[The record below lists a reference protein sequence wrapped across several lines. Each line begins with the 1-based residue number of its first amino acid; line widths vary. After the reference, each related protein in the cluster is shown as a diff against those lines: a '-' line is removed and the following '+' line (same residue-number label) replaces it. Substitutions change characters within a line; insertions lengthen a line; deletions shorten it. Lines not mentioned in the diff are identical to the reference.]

1 MPWTFL
7 YKQFGTS
14 NNNQDQVL
22 SHLVMTVHRLFQ
34 SFTTQI
40 LMFMRYGL
48 VVGDKEVVAV
58 VLSDIEDPLTYPR
71 AEIKGK
77 LDGRL
82 ARTCQKYYFTARFR
96 FPIYTVGGGN
106 DWKRKYFFYSHF
118 LPSELAEELRN
129 GNCIPLLFHNGYK
142 NSEFSLDTKMQC
154 KGETGETEEG
164 HRRDGG
170 E

>member
-1 MPWTFL
+1 MEAGQCLDLSMDDVVEVIGSRQREVVWERGKLMPWAFL

-96 FPIYTVGGGN
+96 FPIYTVGGEMTGSESTS
-106 DWKRKYFFYSHF
+106 FIHTFY
-118 LPSELAEELRN
+118 
-129 GNCIPLLFHNGYK
+129 LLN
-142 NSEFSLDTKMQC
+142 
-154 KGETGETEEG
+154 
-164 HRRDGG
+164 
-170 E
+170 